1 MSGTP
6 ASVTERGDKIN
17 SSLETYLVGGS
28 VRDELLQLPVKDHD
42 YVVVGSTPE
51 EMEKLGYRSVGK
63 DFPVYLHPKS
73 HDQYALARTE
83 RKVARGY
90 RGFEVYASP
99 KVTLKDDLARRDLT
113 INAIAKDKHG
123 KIIDPFNGIA
133 DLKAGL
139 LRHVA
144 PAFSE
149 DPVRVLRAAR
159 FSARFGFR
167 VAPETLTLMS
177 EMVRNGEIDALVPE
191 RVWQELARG
200 LMENK
205 PSRLF
210 SVLRDCGALTR
221 IIPEIDILFGI
232 PQPEKWHPEID
243 TGEHIMQVID
253 YAASKNYSLPVR
265 FAALTHDLGK
275 GVTPRNLWPSH
286 PGHEKHSVK
295 LIKGLC
301 ERIRAPK
308 NSRDLAFLVARFH
321 SNVHRM
327 AELNPTTIVDMLQ
340 AVDAYRKPERFEEF
354 IHACA
359 CDFHGR
365 SGYIDRLYPQATWL
379 REAFNATNRVDGG
392 AIAASLAR
400 TISDPACLSDSINTK
415 IREARIAE
423 IKDQLT

>member
-6 ASVTERGDKIN
+6 ASVTEWGDKIN

-83 RKVARGY
+83 RKVASGY

-295 LIKGLC
+295 LVKALC

-400 TISDPACLSDSINTK
+400 TISDPACLSDSINLK

>member
-1 MSGTP
+1 VSGTP
-6 ASVTERGDKIN
+6 VSVTERGDKIN

-28 VRDELLQLPVKDHD
+28 VRDELLQLPAKDHD

-83 RKVARGY
+83 RKVSRGY

-123 KIIDPFNGIA
+123 KLIDPFNGIA
-133 DLKAGL
+133 DLKEGL

-149 DPVRVLRAAR
+149 DPVRVLRTAR

-221 IIPEIDILFGI
+221 IMPEIDILFGI

-286 PGHEKHSVK
+286 TGHEKHSVK
-295 LIKGLC
+295 LVKGLC
-301 ERIRAPK
+301 ERIRTPK
-308 NSRDLAFLVARFH
+308 NSRDLALLVARFH
-321 SNVHRM
+321 SNVHRL
-327 AELNPTTIVDMLQ
+327 AELNPTAIVDMLL

-365 SGYIDRLYPQATWL
+365 SGYIDKLYPQATWL

-415 IREARIAE
+415 IREVRIAE

>member
-1 MSGTP
+1 VSGTL

-51 EMEKLGYRSVGK
+51 EMEELGYRSVGK
-63 DFPVYLHPKS
+63 DFPVYLHPES

-149 DPVRVLRAAR
+149 DPVRVLRTAR

-205 PSRLF
+205 PSCLF
-210 SVLRDCGALTR
+210 SVLRDCGALKR
-221 IIPEIDILFGI
+221 IVPEIDVLFGI

-286 PGHEKHSVK
+286 PGHENHSVK
-295 LIKGLC
+295 LVKGLC

-308 NSRDLAFLVARFH
+308 NSRDLALLVARFH

-327 AELNPTTIVDMLQ
+327 AELNPATIVDMLQ
-340 AVDAYRKPERFEEF
+340 VVDAYRKPERFEEF
-354 IHACA
+354 VHACA

-392 AIAASLAR
+392 SIAASLVR
-400 TISDPACLSDSINTK
+400 TISDPARLSDSINTK

-423 IKDQLT
+423 IKDQLS

>member
-1 MSGTP
+1 VSGTP
-6 ASVTERGDKIN
+6 VSVTEWGDKIN

-28 VRDELLQLPVKDHD
+28 VRDELLQLPAKDHD

-83 RKVARGY
+83 RKIARGY
-90 RGFEVYASP
+90 RGFEIYASP

-149 DPVRVLRAAR
+149 DPVRVLRTAR

-177 EMVRNGEIDALVPE
+177 GMVRNGEIDALVPE

-221 IIPEIDILFGI
+221 IVPEIDVLFGV

-275 GVTPRNLWPSH
+275 GVTPRNSWPSH
-286 PGHEKHSVK
+286 TGHEKHSVK
-295 LIKGLC
+295 LVKGLC

-308 NSRDLAFLVARFH
+308 NSRDLALLVARFH
-321 SNVHRM
+321 SNVHRI
-327 AELNPTTIVDMLQ
+327 AELNPTTIVDMLL

-354 IHACA
+354 IRACE

-365 SGYIDRLYPQATWL
+365 SGYIDKLYPQATWL

-392 AIAASLAR
+392 AIAASLKK
-400 TISDPACLSDSINTK
+400 TISDPTCLSDSINTK

-423 IKDQLT
+423 IKDHLT

>member
-6 ASVTERGDKIN
+6 ASVTEWGDKIN

-295 LIKGLC
+295 LVKALC

-400 TISDPACLSDSINTK
+400 TISDPACLSDSINLK